1 MRRLP
6 QIAAM
11 KFEGNSAA
19 MRSNTIAI
27 GSIVSAFMLAQSGL
41 PGFAADSAKGGKIA
55 ERWCSSCHATSPG
68 QPSANA
74 DAPSFG
80 AISVARKVPEIT
92 GFLSSSH
99 PNMPDMALSREEIS
113 DIIAF
118 MQSLAPPLDP
128 LKPEPQKDNPPK
140 SFRG

>member
-1 MRRLP
+1 MRP
-6 QIAAM
+6 D
-11 KFEGNSAA
+11 
-19 MRSNTIAI
+19 TVAI
-27 GSIVSAFMLAQSGL
+27 GIVLSGFLLAQTGL
-41 PGFAADSAKGGKIA
+41 PAFAAESAKGGRIA
-55 ERWCSSCHATSPG
+55 ERWCSSCHAIAPG

-74 DAPSFG
+74 DAPSFA
-80 AISVARKVPEIT
+80 AISTARKVPDIT
-92 GFLSSSH
+92 AFLSRTH

-113 DIIAF
+113 DLIAF